1 MGREI
6 EGGIRGDEE
15 ALQVVAL
22 LNGVC
27 SDETWILLEWDST
40 CGTCYTATT
49 GIVFPF
55 WTGIEPCCGLGV
67 LHTYEASL

>member
-27 SDETWILLEWDST
+27 SDETWILLE
-40 CGTCYTATT
+40 
-49 GIVFPF
+49 
-55 WTGIEPCCGLGV
+55 
-67 LHTYEASL
+67 